1 MRDEQREDEGQET
14 AESAPEETTETPPWE
29 EIEPGRYQPRRT
41 RGSCRG
47 RELG

>member
-1 MRDEQREDEGQET
+1 MHDEKEPRRED
-14 AESAPEETTETPPWE
+14 APAPEAGDQTRPWE